1 VTPLERLASE
11 PEEVRKKKGTLHT
24 PGEILQQPWLW
35 RDTAGRV
42 EDLRNR
48 AEPIFMGAAFAVI
61 AGAGSSL
68 HAARLM
74 EDAGKSRLGS
84 DVTSVSCT
92 DLMLAP
98 EAFLQRGRKGVLL
111 SLSRSGESP
120 ESVEAARVA
129 AERFPNVVQIAITC
143 NAESTLAK
151 LVSNLPHGLCL
162 ALHPRSYDK
171 GIGTTSSMTSTA
183 VAGRLLLDPSARVD
197 ALAKAG
203 ETVLAGAEKAEEAAR
218 SNPGRVVVLGTGPLE
233 AAAQEGAHKVL
244 ELTDG
249 QVVTMARSY
258 LEFRHGPI
266 AFLDEGTLL
275 QCLLS
280 PEPLTRRYESDFVAQ
295 TPTMGVRRADTFAA
309 PEGLPAGE
317 AGILGVVY
325 CQMLA
330 LFVSLARGLTPDR
343 PGSRGL
349 VNPVVQGVTIH
360 PREEKR

>member
-1 VTPLERLASE
+1 VTPLERLAQE
-11 PEEVRKKKGTLHT
+11 PEDVRKKKGTLHT
-24 PGEILQQPWLW
+24 PVEILQQPWLW
-35 RDTAGRV
+35 RDTAARV
-42 EDLRNR
+42 AAVR
-48 AEPIFMGAAFAVI
+48 EPADAALTGAAFAVVT
-61 AGAGSSL
+61 GAGSSL

-74 EDAGKSRLGS
+74 LDAGQSRLGH
-84 DVTSVSCT
+84 DVTAVSCT

-98 EAFLQRGRKGVLL
+98 EAHLQRGRKGVLL

-143 NAESTLAK
+143 NEKSSLAR
-151 LVSNLPHGLCL
+151 LVTGLPHGLCL
-162 ALHPRSYDK
+162 ALHPKSYDK

-183 VAGRLLLDPSARVD
+183 VAGRLLFDPADVEP
-197 ALAKAG
+197 LAKAG
-203 ETVLAGAEKAEEAAR
+203 ETVLAQAARAEEAAR
-218 SNPGRVVVLGTGPLE
+218 LKPGRVVVLGTGPLE

-266 AFLDEGTLL
+266 AFLDETTHL

-280 PEPLTRRYESDFVAQ
+280 PDPLTSRYEKDFTSQ
-295 TPTMGVRRADTFAA
+295 RLPVRCTDL
-309 PEGLPAGE
+309 LPPGSTNPGE
-317 AGILGVVY
+317 AGILGVVW

-330 LFVSLARGLTPDR
+330 LFISLERGLTPDR
-343 PGSRGL
+343 PGTRTL
-349 VNPVVQGVTIH
+349 VNPIVQGVTIH
-360 PREEKR
+360 PRPEKP